1 MAKIMISP
9 SCLYGCLSTDQTHF
23 DDAEKISEKNM
34 LKFKIIKLFIYL
46 GYSDGEKAIIGI
58 GCTYKNLLSGNT
70 MNIIN
75 KSKTEVEEIKEMDI
89 KGNECLKK
97 LNIQMDSI
105 CSFTNLAFLT
115 NKNNKLSFGKQ
126 EGRNR
131 IIYDDDTKDNI
142 ILGFFGSFSKK
153 LESIGFYSTKRQ
165 YIFISYFYGL
175 FSLKFKS
182 NKDKNFRNI
191 WDKKFK
197 ELPID
202 YKFLW
207 KAVNLPDNCKYS
219 FYLIIKYLSPF

>member
-97 LNIQMDSI
+97 LNIQMDS
-105 CSFTNLAFLT
+105 N
-115 NKNNKLSFGKQ
+115 
-126 EGRNR
+126 
-131 IIYDDDTKDNI
+131 DTKDNI

-175 FSLKFKS
+175 FSLKYKS
-182 NKDKNFRNI
+182 NKDKNYRNI